1 MLVLQ
6 QAKENNRALLQ
17 QKNKN
22 EEEMTVLW
30 VGETT
35 FAQVM
40 QFRNRH
46 DSLTSVWDCTCS
58 FAYYF

>member
-17 QKNKN
+17 HKNKN